1 MITLNFTTEFEILL
15 IKAYAQANR
24 RVSIQSG
31 VSTNFLGAAQQRS
44 GFVKEYMKIFG
55 ENCQLLDSEVRKGG
69 HANSSEIMGKVSTL
83 VESKLNSAL
92 FHKDNRLDEASFRQ
106 VVRDLKKD
114 VRTVF
119 YDGYLSSR

>member
-1 MITLNFTTEFEILL
+1 M
-15 IKAYAQANR
+15 R
-24 RVSIQSG
+24 
-31 VSTNFLGAAQQRS
+31 
-44 GFVKEYMKIFG
+44 IFQ
-55 ENCQLLDSEVRKGG
+55 ENCQLLDTEIRKGG
-69 HANSSEIMGKVSTL
+69 HANSREMLSKVSSL

-106 VVRDLKKD
+106 VVRDLKKE

>member
-44 GFVKEYMKIFG
+44 GFVQEYMRIFQ
-55 ENCQLLDSEVRKGG
+55 ENCQLLDTEIRKGG
-69 HANSSEIMGKVSTL
+69 HANSREMLSKVSSL

-106 VVRDLKKD
+106 EI
-114 VRTVF
+114 
-119 YDGYLSSR
+119 